1 MVTGK
6 LAFDMRHNDVYQID
20 VVFMMIF
27 QASSAEVAVL
37 RVLRRA
43 LLGPG

>member
-1 MVTGK
+1 MVAGE
-6 LAFDMRHNDVYQID
+6 LARDMRHNDVYKID

-37 RVLRRA
+37 RLLRKA